1 MESTWI
7 ELADAAASGELLLK
21 RGTAQRCAE
30 GCDRFIE
37 RLRELRDQT
46 AELAMIEGLGTL
58 PSGIALAEKFSKK
71 ASGGE
76 YSMDRALADHI
87 AVVEQ
92 MRDTFLAIEARYVSA
107 EEANAAAVAGVGSQV
122 R

>member
-1 MESTWI
+1 
-7 ELADAAASGELLLK
+7 
-21 RGTAQRCAE
+21 
-30 GCDRFIE
+30 
-37 RLRELRDQT
+37 
-46 AELAMIEGLGTL
+46 MIEGLGTL